1 MSSSTP
7 EKSNEFSTS
16 SSEENNVDGRSST
29 STSQSQSPSSSF
41 LSEHVS
47 NVSNI
52 GSLKS
57 NNNHN
62 HTIVDSIG
70 ASDKANH
77 PSIISVVHF
86 NNDNNATESDHDAVR
101 HEKEDLSIET
111 MSSATNSSKSNE
123 ESSSVDESKR
133 KHNHCHNNSSNPSLP
148 HFNHEES
155 SDSISSPRSDTT
167 ENSNSSSSSAQY
179 SEKLYDPSEFNN
191 LKVSPE
197 IQELFPYITK
207 YKPSDVSFTLKT
219 KLKCFIPSYIPSI
232 GNIDCFVKP
241 IIKINEDSGFPELGM
256 EVIDEALPQN
266 QSDAALLELKLRSN
280 SKKVRCDPKKNSTEN
295 NVRSIQNA
303 NKKPAQVERW
313 IKNIQELHKQQ
324 QLQLNQKQEQTTSA
338 SKFPSIEVFMEPWD
352 SEFLNELSSGDS
364 FSSKEINPQ
373 VLVPNP
379 QINLSLAE
387 YAKVVCTLLDI
398 PVYDGDDHE
407 FVDDDNIDSYI
418 LEQDE
423 HSSTPRKKGS
433 IIESVHFMMNLYM
446 ACRDN
451 NNH

>member
-167 ENSNSSSSSAQY
+167 ENSSSSSAQY

-338 SKFPSIEVFMEPWD
+338 SKFPSIEEFMEPWD

-387 YAKVVCTLLDI
+387 YAKVLCTLLDI

-433 IIESVHFMMNLYM
+433 IIESVHLMMNLYM